1 MGETPVPKARSS
13 TRTFSRTSGD
23 LTSSAASPPPALFT
37 PAVLVS
43 DKQGRRLGK
52 SQLDFRFR
60 LEVLSLAEHQKALK
74 RHYWARLNNKFK
86 KWGVSETA
94 LGVLVLQIGVGKGC
108 PPPVYPACS
117 SSPCIRWTHSYTFCK
132 RLHSCHLLHI
142 TPSDPSTFAT

>member
-23 LTSSAASPPPALFT
+23 LTSSAVSPPPAPFT

-60 LEVLSLAEHQKALK
+60 LEVLSLAEHQNALK
-74 RHYWARLNNKFK
+74 RHCWGRLNNEFK
-86 KWGVSETA
+86 KWGVSETV
-94 LGVLVLQIGVGKGC
+94 LGVLVLQIGVGNGC
-108 PPPVYPACS
+108 PPTCLSCLQLISVYLLDSFLHFLQAFAQLSPSPHNPV
-117 SSPCIRWTHSYTFCK
+117 
-132 RLHSCHLLHI
+132 
-142 TPSDPSTFAT
+142 